1 MGDCLNRRMGA
12 TRLTL
17 TIFMLITAGASN
29 AVFAQ
34 VTPAAGS
41 TPPDDTPS
49 IRVGATIYTNYS
61 YQTDP
66 EITDS
71 DGNLV
76 HRSGFDV
83 TRSYINVTGNLSHV
97 VAFRITPDIAR
108 ETNPASSLSGSLEFR
123 VKYAFLQTNLDDWMT
138 RGSWAR
144 FGIQQTPYVD
154 FMEGIYRYRFQGT
167 MYVERTGYMSSSDA
181 GVSFH
186 YNFAKNYGDVHVGYY
201 NGENYN
207 RAEVNDQK
215 GLMVRATGR
224 PFARSAPVLRGLR
237 GTFFHVSDHYVK
249 DGERKRTIGAVSYE
263 HPFVV
268 AAFEYLDARDQRSA
282 LPGQTSVDGQ
292 GYSLWVTPKTKQ
304 GWEGLIRYD
313 HHTPDTSS
321 AFAPQATAGNLVT
334 PLDSQRQ
341 NRVIAGV
348 AYWFKLQGSVTA
360 SLLVDYDAQV
370 FKNLTT
376 PETKTVAVHA
386 LVNF

>member
-1 MGDCLNRRMGA
+1 LNQRMSLA
-12 TRLTL
+12 RLLCAALGLTAVLTPTL
-17 TIFMLITAGASN
+17 AA
-29 AVFAQ
+29 AQ

-41 TPPDDTPS
+41 VPPDDTPS

-61 YQTDP
+61 YQTEP

-83 TRSYINVTGNLSHV
+83 TRSYLNITGNLSHII
-97 VAFRITPDIAR
+97 AFRITPDITR
-108 ETNPASSLSGSLEFR
+108 ETSPTSSLNGSLTFR
-123 VKYAFLQTNLDDWMT
+123 IKYAFMQANLDDWLT

-154 FMEGIYRYRFQGT
+154 FAEGVYRYRFQGT
-167 MYVERTGYMSSSDA
+167 MFVERAGYMSSSDA
-181 GVSFH
+181 GASFH
-186 YNFAKNYGDVHVGYY
+186 YNLPSNYGDLHVGYY

-215 GLMVRATGR
+215 GLMIRATGR
-224 PFARSAPVLRGLR
+224 PFARKAPVLRGLR
-237 GTFFHVSDHYVK
+237 AHVFHIHDNYVE
-249 DGERKRTIGAVSYE
+249 DGERTRTVGAVTYE

-268 AAFEYLDARDQRSA
+268 AAFEYLDAHDQRSA
-282 LPGQTSVDGQ
+282 LPGNDTVKGN
-292 GYSLWVTPKTKQ
+292 GYSVWVTPRTKQ

-313 HHTPDTSS
+313 HLTPNAST
-321 AFAPQATAGNLVT
+321 ALAPLSTAGNLT
-334 PLDSQRQ
+334 TTLDSQQQ
-341 NRVIAGV
+341 NRVIAGI
-348 AYWFKLQGSVTA
+348 AYWFKLQGNVTA
-360 SLLVDYDAQV
+360 SLLLDYDAQL
-370 FKNLTT
+370 FKNLTA

>member
-1 MGDCLNRRMGA
+1 MGA
-12 TRLTL
+12 MRLTL
-17 TIFMLITAGASN
+17 TIFMLMTAGASN
-29 AVFAQ
+29 SILAQ

-49 IRVGATIYTNYS
+49 IRVGATIFTNYS
-61 YQTDP
+61 YQTEP

-71 DGNLV
+71 DGNLIN
-76 HRSGFDV
+76 RSSYDL
-83 TRSYINVTGNLSHV
+83 TRAYININGNLSHI
-97 VAFRITPDIAR
+97 VAFRITPDITR
-108 ETNPASSLSGSLEFR
+108 ETNTASALNGAHVFR
-123 VKYAFLQTNLDDWMT
+123 IKYAFLQTNLDDWMT

-186 YNFAKNYGDVHVGYY
+186 YNFPKNYGDLHAGYY

-215 GLMVRATGR
+215 GFMVRATGR
-224 PFARSAPVLRGLR
+224 PFARKAPVLRGLR
-237 GTFFHVSDHYVK
+237 GTFFHVNDHYVK
-249 DGERKRTIGAVSYE
+249 DGERRRTVGAVTYE
-263 HPFVV
+263 HPYAV

-282 LPGQTSVDGQ
+282 LPGQVGVNGQ
-292 GYSLWVTPKTKQ
+292 GYSVWVTPKTKQ

-321 AFAPQATAGNLVT
+321 AFAPFTTAGNLTT

-341 NRVIAGV
+341 NRVIVGV

-360 SLLVDYDAQV
+360 SLLVDYDAQQ